1 MQPLQNAGYDRAITV
16 FSPDGRLFQV
26 EYAREAVKRGTTSIG
41 VKSSE
46 GIVLAVDKR
55 TTSKL
60 VEASSIEKIFKI
72 DEHIGAATSGLVA
85 DARALVE
92 RARVE
97 AQINKITYS
106 EPIRVTSLSKK
117 LCDMLQL
124 YTQNGG
130 VRPFGSALII
140 GGIYNGKCKLF
151 ETDPSGALIEYKA
164 TAIGSGRNAAMDI
177 FEEKYEDSLTLEGA
191 IELALAAIN
200 EATDHETTSNNVEIA
215 VIKIDDEKYV
225 KLSQDEVQ
233 KYIDEVLPK
242 EEEEDENEE
251 YEEDSSDDGFD
262 EDGNVKNLDTL
273 LWIFDR
279 DYMEP
284 EEFLNT
290 PIWEFFEIS
299 KKQFDLID
307 WKGMMSEQFY
317 DFYSSFLELPK
328 SIPIEKRIKYAKV
341 NSFSYFYNMDL
352 PEGFSV
358 AEYKQYAY
366 RLVDTHSFEESI
378 HIFPLLRDYYRFY
391 ADALEMNRR
400 REAEGSKGAPV
411 LREVPA
417 DPGP

>member
-41 VKSSE
+41 VKCPE

-55 TTSKL
+55 TTSDL
-60 VEASSIEKIFKI
+60 VESSSIEKIFKI

-106 EPIRVTSLSKK
+106 EPIRVESLSKK

-140 GGIYNGKCKLF
+140 GGVYDGECKLF

-177 FEEKYEDSLTLEGA
+177 FEEEYKEDMTLEES
-191 IELALAAIN
+191 INLALTAIN
-200 EATDHETTSNNVEIA
+200 DATEHETSAKNVEIA
-215 VIKIDDEKYV
+215 IISKEDEKYS

-233 KYIDEVLPK
+233 SYIDELIT
-242 EEEEDENEE
+242 EEESENEE
-251 YEEDSSDDGFD
+251 
-262 EDGNVKNLDTL
+262 
-273 LWIFDR
+273 
-279 DYMEP
+279 
-284 EEFLNT
+284 
-290 PIWEFFEIS
+290 
-299 KKQFDLID
+299 
-307 WKGMMSEQFY
+307 
-317 DFYSSFLELPK
+317 
-328 SIPIEKRIKYAKV
+328 
-341 NSFSYFYNMDL
+341 
-352 PEGFSV
+352 
-358 AEYKQYAY
+358 
-366 RLVDTHSFEESI
+366 
-378 HIFPLLRDYYRFY
+378 
-391 ADALEMNRR
+391 
-400 REAEGSKGAPV
+400 
-411 LREVPA
+411 
-417 DPGP
+417 